1 MKTTP
6 KLSRGRLLLEIIKDP
21 ERKRMLRILKELIV
35 LTFIHKEFPGHYFT
49 NYLFK
54 DGATCVE
61 DYLPIKFAARI
72 VPRLNDQRLKEV
84 LDNKLYFDLFYRQFN
99 IEIPLVVMYNHG
111 KNFCRGSEVFQINSA
126 EEFNQRLKE
135 LFELYSSLTSIIVKK
150 IYASSKGADI
160 YKIRKEDVLSN
171 NHSIRDIYL
180 SIIQSEFI
188 FRETIIQHPKLNAL
202 NPSSVNTIRIDTLF
216 DDEGKV
222 NVLSAYIR
230 MSLHNHFVDNIGSGG
245 CMVGLDLETGV
256 LQKYGYSDLN
266 YDGTKR
272 FTRHPMTETVFEGF
286 KLPYINETIDLV
298 TRAALLM
305 PGLRIIG
312 WDVAISEEGPV
323 IIEGNSDYGIR
334 GNDLAYG
341 GYLAHPVLKKV
352 LEEIHK

>member
-6 KLSRGRLLLEIIKDP
+6 KLRRGKLLLEIIKDP
-21 ERKRMLRILKELIV
+21 ERKPILRILKELII

-111 KNFCRGSEVFQINSA
+111 KNFCRGSEVFQINSV

-160 YKIRKEDVLSN
+160 YKIRKEEVLSN
-171 NHSIRDIYL
+171 HHSIRDIYL
-180 SIIQSEFI
+180 KIIQSEFI
-188 FRETIIQHPKLNAL
+188 FQETIIQHAKLNAL
-202 NPSSVNTIRIDTLF
+202 NPSSVNTIRIDTLL

-230 MSLHNHFVDNIGSGG
+230 MSLRNHFVDNIGSGG
-245 CMVGLDLETGV
+245 CMVGVDLKTGE
-256 LQKYGYSDLN
+256 LQKYARSDFN
-266 YDGTKR
+266 YDGAKL
-272 FTRHPMTETVFEGF
+272 FTRHPMTGTVFEGF
-286 KLPYINETIDLV
+286 MLPYINEIKDLV
-298 TRAALLM
+298 TRAALLV

-312 WDVAISEEGPV
+312 WDVAISEAGPV

-334 GNDLAYG
+334 GNDIAYG
-341 GYLAHPVLKKV
+341 GYLAHPVLRKV